1 MIQIIL
7 LSPTFGEDINYFVF
21 EKKLKK
27 ISDIP
32 KVTELKSYKL
42 RTGIEAMIFV
52 TMLCQ
57 DPGRMLFTPSW
68 R

>member
-32 KVTELKSYKL
+32 KVTELKSYKA
-42 RTGIEAMIFV
+42 RT
-52 TMLCQ
+52 
-57 DPGRMLFTPSW
+57 
-68 R
+68 